1 MADGLVQFMHR
12 KSLEEERERKA
23 QIDFSQ
29 LKGHQQYLRYTEYT
43 PKSGD
48 QIVAEGGKVKEQKH
62 DTFLRKFEHTK
73 ALDSVLAPIVTKKY
87 PEYTYS
93 VLKELQR

>member
-1 MADGLVQFMHR
+1 MADGLVPFVHR
-12 KSLEEERERKA
+12 KSLEEEREQKA
-23 QIDFSQ
+23 AIDFSK

-43 PKSGD
+43 PRSGD
-48 QIVAEGGKVKEQKH
+48 KVIAEGAKVKEQKH

-73 ALDSVLAPIVTKKY
+73 ALDCVLMPMVTKKY
-87 PEYTYS
+87 PEYTFS